1 MAIRIRS
8 SFHSRGKPRSA
19 ATLASVVAM
28 LAWKLA
34 IESIKRMREA
44 KFDIDIGRAY
54 FDFVCEYLAF
64 LAHVADR
71 IAYRDLDAA
80 RRAEFTRALALRLA
94 EVVEDNADMLIS
106 DSPAGSCRQ
115 HFLSLFNQAGADYAG
130 FEFGDQGPAPQLGGG
145 PDFGFRRCFASRIRE
160 GVPEKDQ
167 TWVYDQ
173 VMEIEVPEGVKA
185 LEKTLAGLFS
195 AADDDD
201 AGPRRKA
208 RTTLSGD

>member
-8 SFHSRGKPRSA
+8 SFHSRGKSRSQA
-19 ATLASVVAM
+19 ALASVIAM

-34 IESIKRMREA
+34 IDSIKRMREA
-44 KFDIDIGRAY
+44 KFDIDLGRSY

-64 LAHVADR
+64 LAHLADR
-71 IAYRDLDAA
+71 IAHRDLEPEQ
-80 RRAEFTRALALRLA
+80 RTEFTTALAKRLA
-94 EVVEDNADMLIS
+94 EVVEDNADMLIEA
-106 DSPAGSCRQ
+106 SPPGACRQ
-115 HFLSLFNQAGADYAG
+115 HFLELFNQAGSDYAG
-130 FEFGDQGPAPQLGGG
+130 FDYTDG

-160 GVPEKDQ
+160 GVPEKDK

-173 VMEIEVPEGVKA
+173 VMEIEVPAAVKA

-195 AADDDD
+195 ADDENTP
-201 AGPRRKA
+201 ARKS

>member
-34 IESIKRMREA
+34 MDSIKRMREA

-71 IAYRDLDAA
+71 IAYRDLEAA
-80 RRAEFTRALALRLA
+80 RRAEFTQALALRLA
-94 EVVEDNADMLIS
+94 EVVEDNADMLIA

-115 HFLSLFNQAGADYAG
+115 HFLDLYNQAGADYAG
-130 FEFGDQGPAPQLGGG
+130 FEFGELG

-195 AADDDD
+195 DADDDD
-201 AGPRRKA
+201 AGPRRKS